1 MAYYSKGYQTAA
13 NNAGAT
19 DTASVKKIQEQ
30 LNAAGASITVD
41 GIWGK
46 NTQAAYNQY
55 GSNLSGGSSASSG
68 STTTATTPS
77 TSNNYIDQLQTLIT
91 QMQTS
96 GNFTPS
102 EYKNPYADQ
111 LLQLTAP
118 KTDEEY
124 RQQAQNQYMPQY
136 NAQVEALKQAAE
148 KEQLGYQQQL
158 QQLATAMQDS
168 RESTNATYAKNISDL
183 NNNMLR
189 RGMARSS
196 YAAQTEANARTG
208 WANALSKVER
218 DYQSN
223 VNYVGQQQQLATSQL
238 AQSVARLES
247 DLATQI
253 ANYEQTLRGNDK
265 AAQMQ
270 AYQQLSSAY
279 DSWAQQQEQLK
290 AAAQQQQTS
299 NLATLLQ
306 FLADY
311 QQNENQFNQQMQL
324 NRDQFNWQKSQAKSS
339 GSSGGSGGNN
349 SNNTT
354 SKKTTTTSNTNWSN
368 FNTKVASAYSP
379 AKVTS
384 NSDPNLYSA
393 AAQYALEQIRRR
405 NGEVI

>member
-1 MAYYSKGYQTAA
+1 MAYYSKGYQESA

-30 LNAAGASITVD
+30 LNAAGASLTVD

-55 GSNLSGGSSASSG
+55 GSSLSSG
-68 STTTATTPS
+68 NSAAANTATSPT
-77 TSNNYIDQLQTLIT
+77 TSSYVDQLQALIT
-91 QMQTS
+91 QMQSDS
-96 GNFTPS
+96 GYTPT

-111 LLQLTAP
+111 LLQLTSP

-124 RQQAQNQYMPQY
+124 RQQAQNQYLPQY

-196 YAAQTEANARTG
+196 YAAQTEANSRTG
-208 WANALSKVER
+208 WANALSKLER
-218 DYQSN
+218 DYQAN
-223 VNYVGQQQQLATSQL
+223 VNNIGSQQQLVTSQL

-253 ANYEQTLRGNDK
+253 ANYEQTLRSNDK

-279 DSWAQQQEQLK
+279 DSWSQQQAQLQASAK
-290 AAAQQQQTS
+290 QQQTS
-299 NLATLLQ
+299 NIATLLQ

-311 QQNENQFNQQMQL
+311 QQSEDQFNQQMQL
-324 NRDQFNWQKSQAKSS
+324 SKDQWEWQKAQANKTASGTPKSKEEPEEEPTKS
-339 GSSGGSGGNN
+339 YGDW
-349 SNNTT
+349 NTFNE
-354 SKKTTTTSNTNWSN
+354 TT
-368 FNTKVASAYSP
+368 ASAYS
-379 AKVTS
+379 TS
-384 NSDPNLYSA
+384 GNKNITNTSSEYYSA
-393 AAQYALEQIRRR
+393 AAQYALEQIEKQLR
-405 NGEVI
+405 GW